1 MGKKAIAAVVLTLA
15 FAAPVFAAG
24 GDQPPMGTGPNF
36 DQRKAEILKA
46 LDEQMSSLQEAKTC
60 IQAAKNHD
68 AIKACREKRMAEKKQ
83 LHEEMRKKTRQN
95 QAGRVQMSVQRA
107 AKSLRPLTC

>member
-1 MGKKAIAAVVLTLA
+1 MKKTIIAAAVLSFAL
-15 FAAPVFAAG
+15 AAPAFAAG

-46 LDEQMSSLQEAKTC
+46 LDAQMSSLQEAKTC

-68 AIKACREKRMAEKKQ
+68 AIKACREKHMAERKE
-83 LHEEMRKKTRQN
+83 LHEEMQKKIHREEQN
-95 QAGRVQMSVQRA
+95 
-107 AKSLRPLTC
+107 K